1 MSIYVNAYST
11 VRADVP
17 FQGAGAP
24 AIASRELCFD
34 SPAQPYLKTAANGA
48 GEEDEKQTLELLEHL
63 AGFAGYAAE
72 QGEERFGNFNSYVL
86 AVVQHIRSVRRH
98 YVFEREDD
106 FDFSHLGEFAD
117 WAREANAVFFLADG
131 TVRNASGADLL
142 DPALV
147 GSSAANGAQANS
159 VPRHPGSEDRM
170 RRVRGA
176 LWRQGYQVAPTLPPV
191 RSEAEILLRPAEE
204 VFNRA
209 VALSVVAT
217 AAASVLRGEAV
228 NFAALR
234 AGAQRTFGNLTKVEQ
249 AFLERVEAAQESAGE
264 MPGEV
269 PGAVP
274 GEASGEATGAPT
286 YSQDLQEDAYQL
298 AWAYT
303 ASEFLAWALGLMD
316 IDVFSFTPV
325 DLAALRSAL
334 RGIDRENQDAAALPM
349 RSLSEICEAFE
360 YIYSL
365 RWVSVEQQLEASGQ
379 AGVGQTGSAQLQP
392 QDHSILVERHRAL
405 AWLTDPTIA
414 YDDVDLS
421 T

>member
-147 GSSAANGAQANS
+147 GSSPANGAQANS

-249 AFLERVEAAQESAGE
+249 AFLERVEAAQESAD
-264 MPGEV
+264 
-269 PGAVP
+269 
-274 GEASGEATGAPT
+274 EATGAPT

-365 RWVSVEQQLEASGQ
+365 RWVSVEQQLETSGQ

>member
-34 SPAQPYLKTAANGA
+34 SPTQPYLKTAANGA

-147 GSSAANGAQANS
+147 GSSPANGAQANS

-249 AFLERVEAAQESAGE
+249 AFLERVEAAQESAD
-264 MPGEV
+264 
-269 PGAVP
+269 
-274 GEASGEATGAPT
+274 EATPTPT

-334 RGIDRENQDAAALPM
+334 RSIDRENQDAAALPM

>member
-48 GEEDEKQTLELLEHL
+48 GEEDDKQTLELLEHL

-147 GSSAANGAQANS
+147 GSSPANGAQANS

-249 AFLERVEAAQESAGE
+249 AFLERVEAAQESAD
-264 MPGEV
+264 
-269 PGAVP
+269 
-274 GEASGEATGAPT
+274 EATGAPT

-365 RWVSVEQQLEASGQ
+365 RWVSVEQQLETSGQ

>member
-147 GSSAANGAQANS
+147 GSSPANGAQANS

-249 AFLERVEAAQESAGE
+249 AFLERVETAQESA
-264 MPGEV
+264 
-269 PGAVP
+269 
-274 GEASGEATGAPT
+274 GEATGAPT

-365 RWVSVEQQLEASGQ
+365 RWVSVEQQLETSGQ

>member
-147 GSSAANGAQANS
+147 GSSPANGAQANS

-209 VALSVVAT
+209 VVLSVVAT

-228 NFAALR
+228 NFAELR

-249 AFLERVEAAQESAGE
+249 AFLERVEAAQESA
-264 MPGEV
+264 
-269 PGAVP
+269 
-274 GEASGEATGAPT
+274 GEATGAPT

-334 RGIDRENQDAAALPM
+334 RGIDRENQDAATLPM

-365 RWVSVEQQLEASGQ
+365 RWVSVEQQLETSGQ
-379 AGVGQTGSAQLQP
+379 ASAGQTGSAQLQP

>member
-34 SPAQPYLKTAANGA
+34 SPTQPYLKTAANGA

-147 GSSAANGAQANS
+147 GSSPANGAQANS

-249 AFLERVEAAQESAGE
+249 AFLERVEAAQESAD
-264 MPGEV
+264 
-269 PGAVP
+269 
-274 GEASGEATGAPT
+274 EATPTPT